1 MKLDSKQYTTFLTI
15 AEQLISLQVK
25 EGKEITYDDI
35 DPYIKQVSTI
45 TGLVL
50 DKEDED
56 KIFTEIEYNFKIKH
70 TDGEVIFDDY
80 DNLKEWYNNKDIE
93 DPFFWN
99 RYRKYLIEKSSI
111 DTNSINLMDMTTLPE
126 IMNCLSNPKEKSEG
140 KKLRKGLI
148 IGDVQSGKTAT
159 YIGMI
164 TKAADAGYKVV
175 ILLAGITESLRQQTQ
190 ERVDEGIIGNT
201 QKKIGKVVKNGKVGV
216 GLDNQPMRATSFTSC
231 VSDFVGNADKIATT
245 LEAHKSLVLFVIK
258 KNVSVLQKLYN
269 WLRDYN
275 LDPVKGYVD
284 QPMLLIDDEA
294 DNASVNTRKD
304 ETDPTKTNKLI
315 RSICG
320 LFKNTTYVG
329 FTATPFANVFIDPD
343 SVDSMKQADLFP
355 EHFIYILPTPSTYI
369 GADKIFYD
377 DGVYHGNLRYI
388 DDIDEPDYDSDEYI
402 DAKKYDPES
411 LNVGPFYYKHLKE
424 WHGILPNSLHDAI
437 LCFFLA
443 NSVRD
448 LRGDIEKP
456 RSMLVNMSRF
466 VKVQKYIKEYVDG
479 EYSNF
484 LSVVNYDFND
494 DKKHNKRQPLY
505 KELEKLW
512 NRHFANVKDI
522 SFDRVVD
529 KSTLLN
535 AVSSIKVMVVNGGK
549 SSGKLDYKI
558 NKGLRVIAVGGL
570 ALSRGLTLDGL
581 LISYFYRNTSTFDV
595 LMQMGRWFGYRPRY
609 SDLFQIWISRLSADW
624 YEEVAKAS
632 QELKDD
638 IKEMFEQHLT
648 PKDFGIKVRDYS
660 DDLQITATNKMRN
673 SYSWYQLTYYG
684 DIFDTPY
691 VSRNIQQNKDN
702 WNAVKNFT
710 ARLFNDKYDFRL
722 ADQRDNAP
730 DGVESTSSKSRYFAD
745 VPKKEVLEFLSNIKC
760 SLMNTKFNTEE
771 IVKFIND
778 PDTIGLDKW
787 DVVFEGGDGDLY
799 YDIPGLE
806 KIKCPS
812 RAIYANGNVIQI
824 SSRRRLLGTREG
836 KFTLTTEQI
845 KTAELERRKAWMQ
858 EDNAKEMD
866 TKRAIPVNA
875 YFEFLPNRK
884 PVLIIMLIQAKGKE
898 NSEKDV
904 KESDKTKFQKF
915 VDELGDDRLI
925 AFAIGFP
932 GCKNK
937 GAIKHYKANKVF
949 YEMNMIDEPD
959 ELEDEE

>member
-1 MKLDSKQYTTFLTI
+1 MKLNSKQYTTFLSI
-15 AEQLISLQVK
+15 AEQLISLQEK
-25 EGKEITYDDI
+25 EGKAITYDDI
-35 DPYIKQVSTI
+35 DPYIKRVAHI
-45 TGLVL
+45 TSLSL
-50 DKEDED
+50 DKEDKD
-56 KIFTEIEYNFKIKH
+56 RIFTEIEYNFKIKH

-80 DNLKEWYNNKDIE
+80 DNLQEWYSNKEIE

-111 DTNSINLMDMTTLPE
+111 DTKSINLMDMTTLPE
-126 IMNCLSNPKEKSEG
+126 IMNCLSNPKGKFER

-190 ERVDEGIIGNT
+190 ERVDEGIIGYT
-201 QKKIGKVVKNGKVGV
+201 QKKIGKVEKKGKVGV
-216 GLDNQPMRATSFTSC
+216 GLDNQPMRATSFTTC
-231 VSDFVGNADKIATT
+231 ESDFVGNADKIATT
-245 LEAHKSLVLFVIK
+245 LEAHRSLVLFVIK
-258 KNVSVLQKLYN
+258 KNVSILQKLYN

-304 ETDPTKTNKLI
+304 ETDPTRTNKLI
-315 RSICG
+315 RNICG

-369 GADKIFYD
+369 GADKIFYEK
-377 DGVYHGNLRYI
+377 GVYHGNLRYI
-388 DDIDEPDYDSDEYI
+388 NDIDEPDYDSDEYI
-402 DAKKYDPES
+402 EAKKYDPES
-411 LNVGPFYYKHLKE
+411 LNVGPFYYKHLKD
-424 WHGILPNSLHDAI
+424 WHGFLPHSLHDAI

-484 LSVVNYDFND
+484 LSVINYDFNE
-494 DKKHNKRQPLY
+494 DKEHNKRQPLY
-505 KELEKLW
+505 TELKKLW
-512 NRHFANVKDI
+512 DRHFANVKDI
-522 SFDRVVD
+522 SFERVVD
-529 KSTLLN
+529 KGTLLN

-684 DIFDTPY
+684 DIVDTPY
-691 VSRNIQQNKDN
+691 VSRNIQQNKIN
-702 WNAVKNFT
+702 WQAVKNFT
-710 ARLFNDKYDFRL
+710 TNLFANGYDFRL
-722 ADQRDNAP
+722 ADQRNNVSDDVNS
-730 DGVESTSSKSRYFAD
+730 DIDKSRYFAD
-745 VPKKEVLEFLSNIKC
+745 VPKEEIVSFLSQIKC
-760 SLMNTKFNTEE
+760 SLVNMNFNTEE
-771 IVKFIND
+771 IINFITA
-778 PDTIGLDKW
+778 PDTIGIEKW
-787 DVVFEGGDGDLY
+787 DVVFEGGEGNLFY
-799 YDIPGLE
+799 NIPGLE
-806 KIKCPS
+806 RIRCPK
-812 RAIYANGNVIQI
+812 RAIYPNANVIQI
-824 SSRRRLLGTREG
+824 SSRRRLIGTREG
-836 KFTLTTEQI
+836 KFTLSSQQI
-845 KTAELERRKAWMQ
+845 AEAEEKQRQSWNENPKSKTGLS
-858 EDNAKEMD
+858 
-866 TKRAIPVNA
+866 IPVKA
-875 YFEFLPNRK
+875 YFEFLPERK
-884 PVLIIMLIQAKGKE
+884 PVLIIMLIETTDKE
-898 NSEKDV
+898 NTEKEIKESEKTRF
-904 KESDKTKFQKF
+904 KKF
-915 VDELGDDRLI
+915 VEDLGQNPLV

-932 GCKNK
+932 GCQHSET
-937 GAIKHYKANKVF
+937 IKHYKANKVF
-949 YEMNMIDEPD
+949 YEKNMIDEPD